1 MMRILNQDNEI
12 VVLTLAH
19 VLEDLEKMLD
29 YSKSIGC
36 YLSAA
41 TIEFLHWVSDTT
53 KMDLGSYS
61 FSEAQTGKSAS
72 TASSAYFV
80 LKEIYDTQAW
90 FKDRSCSSTMF
101 KWQGKL

>member
-1 MMRILNQDNEI
+1 MTLRYPKDNEI

-72 TASSAYFV
+72 VREANCV
-80 LKEIYDTQAW
+80 KLK
-90 FKDRSCSSTMF
+90 
-101 KWQGKL
+101 